1 MQLSL
6 WPTNTGVSSFYE
18 EKEFQTLFNKGKVV
32 VTTNYLF
39 VMNTFRRSSFVRITD
54 SSKYF
59 GALDTNS
66 SRIPWI

>member
-32 VTTNYLF
+32 VTTNYLTRF
-39 VMNTFRRSSFVRITD
+39 GVLQSSESLILQNTSV
-54 SSKYF
+54 
-59 GALDTNS
+59 L
-66 SRIPWI
+66 